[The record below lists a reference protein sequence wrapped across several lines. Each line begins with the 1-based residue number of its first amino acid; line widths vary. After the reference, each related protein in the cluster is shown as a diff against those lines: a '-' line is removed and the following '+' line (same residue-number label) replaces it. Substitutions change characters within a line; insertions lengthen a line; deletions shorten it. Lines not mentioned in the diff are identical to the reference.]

1 MLWREPPTR
10 FATSEICQP
19 SCTTA
24 STAWYR
30 CSMTD
35 SSTSTGHLLLDK
47 AGQEH
52 GGCQGSA
59 GATVKDQPEQVS
71 RISRNRVKDQV
82 TPLRKA
88 SPEARH
94 TPVDPRGFEPLTY
107 WLPANRST
115 N

>member
-1 MLWREPPTR
+1 MLWRETPTR

-88 SPEARH
+88 SPEARQAVVETSGLEPP
-94 TPVDPRGFEPLTY
+94 TPCLQSRC
-107 WLPANRST
+107 ST
-115 N
+115 S